1 MGNFS
6 SDANEVSRS
15 WDWDMKM
22 ATDTKMDPP
31 QRYEVLRPA
40 VHTGR
45 GARWT
50 LSVHRQLI
58 SLLVLISTRNFLQIA
73 KILQILFGGRVFLP
87 AVDVG
92 GIRPHSTTHDNNTQA
107 HQALPVTR
115 SLLKHATGTQYTQ
128 RFQNLCYQCYP
139 ATLHC
144 GIDPVISGSILATY
158 SSGTRFI

>member
-1 MGNFS
+1 
-6 SDANEVSRS
+6 
-15 WDWDMKM
+15 MKSY
-22 ATDTKMDPP
+22 T
-31 QRYEVLRPA
+31 RPA
-40 VHTGR
+40 TPAV
-45 GARWT
+45 ARVERLAFT
-50 LSVHRQLI
+50 ANLNPI
-58 SLLVLISTRNFLQIA
+58 LVVISTGNFLQVARIY
-73 KILQILFGGRVFLP
+73 KMFFDGCVFLM
-87 AVDVG
+87 AMGVG